1 MWKRRHVQQS
11 SVGQAG
17 KPDILFYLPTTIGFE
32 HQGIPVDK
40 DGISVATEIIGTPN
54 HQLIETKIFLIC

>member
-40 DGISVATEIIGTPN
+40 DGISVATKIIGIT
-54 HQLIETKIFLIC
+54 